1 MRDAVARDP
10 RVLLPS
16 TQPMRPL
23 EDLFAPL
30 ERVGIARRNIF
41 FTRGDA
47 VPLGRDPLRAVT
59 LAFVRAVFDA
69 ADSMLQQQYAAF
81 TERDD
86 VQQAIA
92 DLRAGRAAPG
102 GAVVAADR
110 LAHLPP
116 AEIAVEL
123 FKSCSTHGRNDMRP
137 DVARAAL
144 WPSQIALLPWS
155 PPASAQAAAP
165 VMVPLASGDV
175 TVRSALA
182 RVASVISAGTHFH
195 SEPDVRAE
203 VDVDQTVRALVG
215 GSGGIRTLYYERD
228 PTVDRLAL

>member
-1 MRDAVARDP
+1 
-10 RVLLPS
+10 
-16 TQPMRPL
+16 
-23 EDLFAPL
+23 
-30 ERVGIARRNIF
+30 
-41 FTRGDA
+41 
-47 VPLGRDPLRAVT
+47 
-59 LAFVRAVFDA
+59 
-69 ADSMLQQQYAAF
+69 
-81 TERDD
+81 
-86 VQQAIA
+86 
-92 DLRAGRAAPG
+92 
-102 GAVVAADR
+102 
-110 LAHLPP
+110 
-116 AEIAVEL
+116 
-123 FKSCSTHGRNDMRP
+123 MRP